1 MYSVSRQISD
11 VKRQMKTTT
20 INLREPL
27 AEQNLEAHEARNWR
41 AATIIGLWFS
51 PISRVAE
58 RTSEFSE
65 LTKRLNHCVH
75 LKSEAVREK
84 HKNGSRILNH
94 ENEGGKILTI
104 RTNTICGYSHKTI
117 QIWKDAIWQD
127 AEEGT
132 AGGMRNRKRR
142 RNKNLKMQIKWGC
155 WNSVISIYHRKLRR
169 SVQDSF
175 LSFYSSNH

>member
-27 AEQNLEAHEARNWR
+27 AEQNLEAHEACNQR
-41 AATIIGLWFS
+41 AATIIGLRFS

-94 ENEGGKILTI
+94 ENEGSKILTT
-104 RTNTICGYSHKTI
+104 RTNTICGYSHKYHPNLDRCDMT
-117 QIWKDAIWQD
+117 
-127 AEEGT
+127 GRR
-132 AGGMRNRKRR
+132 GRNCRGNEKQ
-142 RNKNLKMQIKWGC
+142 KKKKK
-155 WNSVISIYHRKLRR
+155 RKLE
-169 SVQDSF
+169 DAD
-175 LSFYSSNH
+175 

>member
-27 AEQNLEAHEARNWR
+27 AEQNLEAHEARNRR
-41 AATIIGLWFS
+41 AATIIGLRFS

-65 LTKRLNHCVH
+65 LMKRLNHCVH

-94 ENEGGKILTI
+94 EYEGGKILIMTT
-104 RTNTICGYSHKTI
+104 RTNTICGYSHKYHPNLDRCDMTERRI
-117 QIWKDAIWQD
+117 
-127 AEEGT
+127 T
-132 AGGMRNRKRR
+132 GGMRNRKRR
-142 RNKNLKMQIKWGC
+142 RNK
-155 WNSVISIYHRKLRR
+155 KLE
-169 SVQDSF
+169 DAD
-175 LSFYSSNH
+175 